1 MNKQKI
7 YTVNSSSLYNIL
19 SEIKDFLNFN
29 IEFIDS
35 RNISKKDLD
44 KKKDFESSLFLILDK
59 EKLNNEK
66 YFNPNNVIYLS
77 NLPISLFK
85 LIEKI
90 NVFSLKFKYQS
101 QSRIIVKNYNID
113 INARKIVKNNNELKL
128 TEREIE
134 LILFLYR
141 SESPQNVVS
150 LQTGIWKQK
159 KELETHT
166 VETHIYRLRKK
177 INEKFKDNNFIKS
190 NELGYFI

>member
-159 KELETHT
+159 KELETNT